1 MPAPLLPT
9 FNGTFLFG
17 PASVCLVR
25 PNPVGR
31 MVTAFPGVKGLQTT
45 MMGGRGYS
53 AEITGVLFGI
63 DLPTLGLAFAAIDAY
78 HQDGGL
84 YLFTDSFGSAYQA
97 IMGPVEQI
105 GEVLPWDSFHG
116 FGRRFRVSLLI
127 PK

>member
-9 FNGTFLFG
+9 FAGSYLFG
-17 PASVCLVR
+17 PASVCVVR

-31 MVTAFPGVKGLQTT
+31 TTTAFPGVIGLQTT
-45 MMGGRGYS
+45 NMGGRGYS
-53 AEITGVLFGI
+53 AQIEGVLFGE
-63 DLPTLGLAFAAIDAY
+63 DLATLGLAFAAIDAY

-97 IMGPVEQI
+97 IMGPVEQD
-105 GEVLPWDSFHG
+105 GAVLPWDSYHG
-116 FGRRFRVSLLI
+116 FGRHFRVSLLI